1 MALHHNGTPWC
12 RTCEKNFEITLINL
26 INEFYPSLLP
36 NLRKCIRYNLRSRNE
51 TVMEIIDNLREFQI
65 NVHSQ
70 HFHRLKIPADLMSIC
85 HLINTNRQLQ
95 YNYVLPPHPNIYA
108 YVTNCV
114 CCDACFAKKI
124 DPETRDSIYTNA
136 QYINSFLIKNLY
148 EIVSMDPD
156 IIEYIAKH
164 RPKEYITMRD
174 TLAFMKSQD
183 MLILVRDW
191 PGVAETYRK
200 LFGIPVYLDG
210 AVTREHY
217 ENFHSR
223 YMNDA
228 IAGHPMASHGWM
240 REAMDDMEAMGYFV

>member
-1 MALHHNGTPWC
+1 MALNHNDTLWC
-12 RTCEKNFEITLINL
+12 RTCEKNFEVTLINL
-26 INEFYPSLLP
+26 IDVNYPSLLP
-36 NLRKCIRYNLRSRNE
+36 NLRKCINYNLRSKNE

-70 HFHRLKIPADLMSIC
+70 HFHRLKIPPDLMSVC

-95 YNYVLPPHPNIYA
+95 YDYVLPPHPNIYA

-148 EIVSMDPD
+148 EIVSMDSE

-174 TLAFMKSQD
+174 TLAFMKANN

-191 PGVAETYRK
+191 PGIAETYRK

-210 AVTREHY
+210 AVTQEHF

-240 REAMDDMEAMGYFV
+240 REAMAELEEMGVL

>member
-12 RTCEKNFEITLINL
+12 RTCEKNFEVTMINL
-26 INEFYPSLLP
+26 IDVNYPSLLP
-36 NLRKCIRYNLRSRNE
+36 NLRKCMNYNLRSKNE

-70 HFHRLKIPADLMSIC
+70 HFHRLKIPPDLMSVC

-95 YNYVLPPHPNIYA
+95 YDYILPPHPNIYA

-124 DPETRDSIYTNA
+124 DPETRESIYTNA

-148 EIVSMDPD
+148 EIVSMDPG

-174 TLAFMKSQD
+174 TLAFMKSND

-191 PGVAETYRK
+191 PGIAETYRK

-210 AVTREHY
+210 AVTREHF

-240 REAMDDMEAMGYFV
+240 REAMDELEEMGVL

>member
-1 MALHHNGTPWC
+1 MALNHNDTLWC
-12 RTCEKNFEITLINL
+12 RTCEKNFEVTLINL
-26 INEFYPSLLP
+26 IDENYPSLLP
-36 NLRKCIRYNLRSRNE
+36 NLRKCMNYNLRSKNK

-70 HFHRLKIPADLMSIC
+70 HFHRLKIPPDLMSVC

-95 YNYVLPPHPNIYA
+95 YDYVLPPHPNIYA

-124 DPETRDSIYTNA
+124 DPETRESIYTNA

-148 EIVSMDPD
+148 EIVSMDPG

-174 TLAFMKSQD
+174 RLAFMKSND

-191 PGVAETYRK
+191 PGIAETYRK
-200 LFGIPVYLDG
+200 LFGIPIYLHG
-210 AVTREHY
+210 AVTREHF

-240 REAMDDMEAMGYFV
+240 REAMAELEEMGVL

>member
-1 MALHHNGTPWC
+1 MALHHNGLPWC
-12 RTCEKNFEITLINL
+12 HRCEKNFEVTLNNL
-26 INEFYPSLLP
+26 IDENYPRLLP
-36 NLRKCIRYNLRSRNE
+36 NLWRCINYNLRSKNK

-70 HFHRLKIPADLMSIC
+70 HFHRLKIPADLMSVC

-95 YNYVLPPHPNIYA
+95 YDYVLPPHPNIYA
-108 YVTNCV
+108 YFTNCM

-124 DPETRDSIYTNA
+124 DPATQDSIYTNA

-148 EIVSMDPD
+148 EIVTMDSS
-156 IIEYIAKH
+156 IIEYIAKL

-174 TLAFMKSQD
+174 TLAFMKSND

-191 PGVAETYRK
+191 PGFTNIYKK
-200 LFGIPVYLDG
+200 LFGIPIYLDG
-210 AVTREHY
+210 AVTREHF

-240 REAMDDMEAMGYFV
+240 REAMEELEEMGVL

>member
-1 MALHHNGTPWC
+1 
-12 RTCEKNFEITLINL
+12 
-26 INEFYPSLLP
+26 
-36 NLRKCIRYNLRSRNE
+36 
-51 TVMEIIDNLREFQI
+51 MEIIDNLREFQI

-70 HFHRLKIPADLMSIC
+70 HFHRLKIPADLMSVC

-95 YNYVLPPHPNIYA
+95 YDYVLPPHPNIYA

-124 DPETRDSIYTNA
+124 DPITQDSIYTNA

-148 EIVSMDPD
+148 EIVSMDSG
-156 IIEYIAKH
+156 IIEYIAKL

-174 TLAFMKSQD
+174 TLAFMKAND

-191 PGVAETYRK
+191 PGYAIIYKE
-200 LFGIPVYLDG
+200 LFGIPIYLDG
-210 AVTREHY
+210 AVTREHF

-240 REAMDDMEAMGYFV
+240 REAMEELEEMGVL